1 MLPWDTFH
9 RRFRGRKVKR
19 YGSEASF
26 EEKTEGIGDGIGMA
40 GLRAWALARL
50 GIGRNG
56 GEVPRGEENL
66 NTRKLPN
73 QINNRNKPLI

>member
-56 GEVPRGEENL
+56 GEVPRGEE
-66 NTRKLPN
+66 K
-73 QINNRNKPLI
+73 